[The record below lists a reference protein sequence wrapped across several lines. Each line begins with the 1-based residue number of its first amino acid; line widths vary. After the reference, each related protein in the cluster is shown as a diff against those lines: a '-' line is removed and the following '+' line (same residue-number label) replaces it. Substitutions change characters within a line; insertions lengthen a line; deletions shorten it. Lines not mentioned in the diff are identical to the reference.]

1 MKLRSASRPAAFT
14 LVEIMIVVGIIG
26 LLAALAIPNITKNR
40 ETAQLNGILN
50 NLRVIDNAK
59 DLWALESNK
68 GTGDEPSE
76 EQLKP
81 YLRNN
86 QMPRQLAG
94 ETYKINPVGTP
105 AIAMASVK
113 LGTNAPGAEI
123 RAP

>member
-1 MKLRSASRPAAFT
+1 MKLRPASRRAAFT

-40 ETAQLNGILN
+40 ETAQLNGLLS

-59 DLWALESNK
+59 DLWALETNK
-68 GTGDEPSE
+68 GTGDTPTPDEI
-76 EQLKP
+76 KV

-86 QMPRQLAG
+86 EMPRPVVG
-94 ETYKINPVGTP
+94 ETYTINPVGTP
-105 AIAMASVK
+105 AFAVTSRK
-113 LGTNAPGAEI
+113 LGTNAPGVEI